1 MPKPV
6 VMTVHG
12 IRTRGEWQ
20 KNIGPELV
28 GEGFVPVPLDYDY
41 FTSVAM
47 CLPWRRKSK
56 LDWLREAYDAVRLKS
71 GVERPSVI
79 CHSFGTW
86 LVGELL
92 RRYDD
97 VRFDAIVLAGSIL
110 PADYDW
116 LSAIE
121 DSRVLAV
128 RNEMATR
135 DVWPGVARWIPPMYG
150 GGAFGD
156 SGASGFTQEHD
167 LLEQMSQEIEHSGTF
182 YHGRFAEWARWLRQ
196 PRVPPENMERLEEAV
211 ALAHE
216 EFCDRVGWDPLQSRL
231 SLWVPNGD
239 RHLVVPADIAHI
251 GLTQAELE
259 LRVPYARF
267 CVGEAFA
274 RNRET
279 MFIRPQVLAAGAP
292 DLAVVVA
299 APIRASDDGH
309 LLGVLSADTIEAGI
323 LPLKDG
329 SEGHIKHAASLAAE
343 VVRDTY
349 QEKTN
354 GC

>member
-20 KNIGPELV
+20 KNIGPTLA

-41 FTSVAM
+41 FTSIAM
-47 CLPWRRKSK
+47 CLPGRRKAK
-56 LDWLREAYDAVRLKS
+56 LDWLREAYDSVRLKS

-97 VRFDAIVLAGSIL
+97 VRFDAVILAGSIL

-116 LSAIE
+116 SEAIG

-128 RNEMATR
+128 RNEVATR
-135 DVWPGVARWIPPMYG
+135 DIWPRVASWIPAMGG
-150 GGAFGD
+150 GGAFGE
-156 SGASGFTQEHD
+156 SGTSGFTQEHD
-167 LLEQMSQEIEHSGTF
+167 VLEQMVQEISHSDTF
-182 YHGRFAEWARWLRQ
+182 YSGRFADWAKWLRQ
-196 PRVPPENMERLEEAV
+196 PRVPPENLERLEEAT

-216 EFCDRVGWDPLQSRL
+216 EFCDRVGWDPLQSRV
-231 SLWVPNGD
+231 SLWVPDGD
-239 RHLVVPADIAHI
+239 RRLVVPIDAAHI

-259 LRVPYARF
+259 LGVPYGKF

-274 RNRET
+274 QNRT
-279 MFIRPQVLAAGAP
+279 VLFIRPQVLAPGAP

-309 LLGVLSADTIEAGI
+309 LLGVLSADTTEAGI
-323 LPLKDG
+323 LPLQEG
-329 SEGHIKHAASLAAE
+329 SGAHVRHAAGLAAE

-349 QEKTN
+349 QEKSN